1 MTPRKPAHA
10 TAFALA
16 VLGAMLLA
24 PASPRADDA
33 ALPAGMRGEVLMWFK
48 DAESKLEQL
57 SAAMPEAKYGWRPG
71 QGVRSVGEVY
81 MHVAASNLGIPAMCG
96 IPAPSGFTTADAYEK
111 SLTKKAD
118 IEKALKDSFAHMEQ
132 AWTSLSEADL
142 EKPVD
147 LFGIKTTVRG
157 GFLLV
162 LSHCHEHLGQSIA
175 YARMNGV
182 VPPWTAK
189 QQAAAKAEGDKAKA
203 GKP

>member
-1 MTPRKPAHA
+1 MLQRKLVRAA
-10 TAFALA
+10 AFALA
-16 VLGAMLLA
+16 CLGATLLA
-24 PASPRADDA
+24 PASPRAELA
-33 ALPAGMRGEVLMWFK
+33 AMPAGMRGEVLMWMK
-48 DAESKLEQL
+48 DAETKLEQL
-57 SAAMPEAKYGWRPG
+57 CAAMPEGKYNWRPG
-71 QGVRSVGEVY
+71 KGVRSVGEVY
-81 MHVAASNLGIPAMCG
+81 MHVAAANLGIPAMCG
-96 IPAPSGFTTADAYEK
+96 VQPPAGFKGAEEYEK

-118 IEKALKDSFAHMEQ
+118 IENALKDSFAHMEQ
-132 AWTSLSEADL
+132 AWTSLSDADL

-189 QQAAAKAEGDKAKA
+189 QQAASKEQADRVKA
-203 GKP
+203 GKK